1 MTGFDLAFMLIF
13 CGAALALGLVAEANK
28 NRVETPA
35 VKFEPDDDKRG
46 YFRSRKALHEIL
58 DVLPEHSIHHPV
70 VSPLVAEAGEFESQG
85 NFKNARS
92 RVEKARSYLLENI
105 ETWAFIKPL
114 NKVFLATPVPEH
126 FDKEM
131 SVASKS
137 LYEERPDYLVNPFRK
152 TCTCE
157 WMKTLGTSD
166 FDVNDVRRVCRHQV
180 EALAGEG
187 FRFDLDNEAA
197 AEILKSPYRSQWY
210 TVIEEEDTKFILGF
224 DQNYDWVQV
233 IMLEPKMKTSE
244 FSFNLREKRW
254 AYGDSPRGCATRVKT
269 AIRKT
274 FDFRGAQ

>member
-46 YFRSRKALHEIL
+46 YFRQKKFLHEIL

-70 VSPLVAEAGEFESQG
+70 VSPLVLRASELASQG
-85 NFKNARS
+85 DFRTARGLI
-92 RVEKARSYLLENI
+92 EKARTHLSENI
-105 ETWAFIKPL
+105 ETLAFIKPL
-114 NKVFLATPVPEH
+114 NKVFLASPVPEH

-131 SVASKS
+131 RVASKS
-137 LYEERPDYLVNPFRK
+137 LYEERPDYRVNPFRK

-157 WMKTLGTSD
+157 WMASLDAND
-166 FDVNDVRRVCRHQV
+166 FDANDVRRICRHQV